1 MIYISLPVHT
11 QPGAILSQL
20 RNFAHFFPEAMVVL
34 HVSAEARFTLD
45 HLTAA
50 IKAGNH
56 CNALV
61 NPRRAPTAWGNILQ
75 AHLTN
80 IAFIRNRRDASRI
93 CLHASNDML
102 VRPGVQRYL
111 AGGHN
116 FCNRRI
122 VQPGTRWRF
131 GAAALADLE
140 LAKLRHKLG
149 NIDVIGS
156 QIEGSAYEADVM
168 FAVAELIENT
178 AQQRPSLPYPRE
190 EVWFST
196 LAHGLQAHVDGKPYV
211 FSELHRFDR
220 VFWQVQKRL
229 DRLTGTGGAASMLLR
244 RCVEYGMIKTGFHRI
259 DRRWVDRIARD
270 DTRFL
275 SRYQTLDDG
284 NNIWQVFE
292 RHGLFG
298 VKRVPRRVD
307 AGLRRYI
314 ESLGEAT
321 SLEGRCDQRDTCV
334 TGLMDQ
340 RNIRCPK
347 RCRLQSRGAVT
358 GRIVLAET

>member
-11 QPGAILSQL
+11 QPGVILSQL
-20 RNFAHFFPEAMVVL
+20 HNFAQFFPDAMVVL
-34 HVSAEARFTLD
+34 HVSAEARFKLA

-50 IKAGNH
+50 LEAGQH
-56 CNALV
+56 RNAV
-61 NPRRAPTAWGNILQ
+61 INPRRTSTAWGDILQ
-75 AHLTN
+75 AHLSN
-80 IAFIRNRRDASRI
+80 IAFIRSRGDASRI

-131 GAAALADLE
+131 GAAALADAE
-140 LAKLRHKLG
+140 LTQLRRKLG

-156 QIEGSAYEADVM
+156 QIEGSAYEADVL
-168 FAVAELIENT
+168 FAIAGLIGNA

-220 VFWQVQKRL
+220 VFWQVLERL
-229 DRLTGTGGAASMLLR
+229 GLLIGSGGAVSIFLQ
-244 RCVEYGMIKTGFHRI
+244 RCIEFGMIKSGFHHI
-259 DRRWVDRIARD
+259 DRRWVDRVARD
-270 DTRFL
+270 ETRFL

-284 NNIWQVFE
+284 NNIWQVFD

-307 AGLRRYI
+307 CGLRRYI
-314 ESLGEAT
+314 ESLAAAT
-321 SLEGRCDQRDTCV
+321 SQGDCDVQSGDGIAGR
-334 TGLMDQ
+334 
-340 RNIRCPK
+340 N
-347 RCRLQSRGAVT
+347 
-358 GRIVLAET
+358 VLAEL